1 MSRASLPYEKNRCT
15 WQRLFRERF
24 FGKKRGRKRG
34 STQKRGITACRRLCI
49 FRIPE
54 VFELPVTEL
63 KTKFD
68 FFMNGEFREKPA
80 LP

>member
-1 MSRASLPYEKNRCT
+1 MSRVSLSHEKTAAHGSGFFAKGYLERREVEKGVLHQK
-15 WQRLFRERF
+15 QR
-24 FGKKRGRKRG
+24 
-34 STQKRGITACRRLCI
+34 ITACRRLCI

-68 FFMNGEFREKPA
+68 FFMNGKHQEKPVS
-80 LP
+80 P